1 MAPSERKS
9 FTKVVGI
16 FVEMPVLC
24 VWWSQIGQNSRLKLV
39 TTMPTINELLQRLQG
54 DNLRK
59 SRRFSDDI
67 REANELLHN
76 RAAFDDE
83 RWDCMRNWCQANQ
96 PCQFG
101 IRAAQENR
109 IHFSFLTHEAVSQW
123 SDGEIA
129 EKISEDKKLWKQ
141 RAAFDPDRAAHSF
154 MLVVASQSV
163 ALAAPDANLE
173 AFSNHLLELAGWS
186 VGAHRSARRVNEVS
200 SDFLYLR
207 NPQDSRLYGF
217 QFNVDFFACA
227 AHDRW
232 WHDHR
237 VPGGIAFTA
246 NSLGHMRAF
255 REWYL
260 KKAGD
265 ASEWAVKLAMVTIE
279 NAEPGKVP
287 SKPNS
292 AAPAGGR
299 VTWLRALRDGK
310 PFISDIPSPLKQTPS
325 SLQNKDW
332 TKYEGF
338 LHTDHAVRSEFFQDR
353 DVPPTFEQP
362 YRMDFMYIY
371 AKSQGEFVEF
381 TQGKPFADDKVF
393 AEIGRPE
400 DWSHR
405 ATPPKRMRSDSDSLL
420 VAEQM
425 AACQRW
431 LVNPLHAPLDD

>member
-1 MAPSERKS
+1 MH
-9 FTKVVGI
+9 
-16 FVEMPVLC
+16 
-24 VWWSQIGQNSRLKLV
+24 
-39 TTMPTINELLQRLQG
+39 TINELLQRLQG
-54 DNLRK
+54 DTLRK

-83 RWDCMRNWCQANQ
+83 RWDCMRTWCQTKQ

-101 IRAAQENR
+101 IRAAQDNR
-109 IHFSFLTHEAVSQW
+109 IHFSFLTHEAISRW
-123 SDGEIA
+123 SDSEIA
-129 EKISEDKKLWKQ
+129 AKILEDKKLWKQ
-141 RAAFDPDRAAHSF
+141 RAAFDPQRAAHSF
-154 MLVVASQSV
+154 MLVVASQEV

-173 AFSNHLLELAGWS
+173 AFSNRLLELAGWS
-186 VGAHRSARRVNEVS
+186 VGAHRFARRVNEIS

-207 NPQDSRLYGF
+207 NPQDGRLYGF

-237 VPGGIAFTA
+237 APGGIAFTA

-260 KKAGD
+260 KKPGD
-265 ASEWAVKLAMVTIE
+265 ASEWAVRMAMATIDS
-279 NAEPGKVP
+279 AEPGMVP
-287 SKPNS
+287 NKPNTP
-292 AAPAGGR
+292 APAGGR
-299 VTWLRALRDGK
+299 VTWLRPLEDGK
-310 PFISDIPSPLKQTPS
+310 PFVCDVPSPLKKTPS
-325 SLQNKDW
+325 SLQNRDW

-353 DVPPTFEQP
+353 EVPSTFEKP
-362 YRMDFMYIY
+362 YVMDFMYIY
-371 AKSQGEFVEF
+371 AQNQGEFVEF
-381 TQGKPFADDKVF
+381 TQGKLFSEEEVY

-405 ATPPKRMRSDSDSLL
+405 AAAAKPKRTESESLV

-431 LVNPLHAPLDD
+431 LLNPRYAPLDD

>member
-1 MAPSERKS
+1 MRP
-9 FTKVVGI
+9 
-16 FVEMPVLC
+16 
-24 VWWSQIGQNSRLKLV
+24 
-39 TTMPTINELLQRLQG
+39 INELLKCLQG

-59 SRRFSDDI
+59 TQRFSDDI

-76 RAAFDDE
+76 RATYDDE
-83 RWDCMRNWCQANQ
+83 RWDCMRTWCQTNQ

-101 IRAAQENR
+101 IRAAQDNR
-109 IHFSFLTHEAVSQW
+109 IHFSFLTHEAISEW
-123 SDGEIA
+123 SDSEIA
-129 EKISEDKKLWKQ
+129 AKISEDKKLWKQ

-154 MLVVASQSV
+154 MLVVASQIV

-173 AFSNHLLELAGWS
+173 AFSNRLLELAGWS
-186 VGAHRSARRVNEVS
+186 VGAHRAARRVNEVS

-207 NPQDSRLYGF
+207 NPQDGQLYGF

-237 VPGGIAFTA
+237 APGGIAFTA

-260 KKAGD
+260 KKTGD
-265 ASEWAVKLAMVTIE
+265 LDAWAVKMAMVTID
-279 NAEPGKVP
+279 NAEAGKVP
-287 SKPNS
+287 GKPNS
-292 AAPAGGR
+292 PAPADGR
-299 VTWLRALRDGK
+299 VTWLRPLRAGT
-310 PFISDIPSPLKQTPS
+310 PFISDIRSPLKQTPA
-325 SLQNKDW
+325 SLQEKDW

-338 LHTDHAVRSEFFQDR
+338 LHTDHAVRREFFQDR

-362 YRMDFMYIY
+362 YLMDFMYMY
-371 AKSQGEFVEF
+371 AHGQSEFVEF
-381 TQGKPFADDKVF
+381 TQGKRFAEEEVY

-405 ATPPKRMRSDSDSLL
+405 ATLPQRARSNAESLV
-420 VAEQM
+420 VAEQV

-431 LVNPLHAPLDD
+431 LLNPRHVPLDE